1 MPKGVRRHVGP
12 VGVPRP
18 SLGRALPLSPAPRLS
33 EPARASSV
41 WRPRGSHPAGVGG
54 RRPLPWVDALRRRAG
69 RELVTALRS
78 QFGAD
83 QYGRLRETSKRH
95 FLQRS
100 QARQIEGQGSLV
112 QSSSVRLTYAEE
124 LPGAK
129 LSY

>member
-18 SLGRALPLSPAPRLS
+18 SLGRALPLIPAPRLS
-33 EPARASSV
+33 EPARASAV

-54 RRPLPWVDALRRRAG
+54 RRPLPWAEALRRRAG

-83 QYGRLRETSKRH
+83 QYGRLRETSKRQP
-95 FLQRS
+95 F
-100 QARQIEGQGSLV
+100 
-112 QSSSVRLTYAEE
+112 SSAF
-124 LPGAK
+124 PGAPNPGPGFRCPE
-129 LSY
+129 LFCETNVR